1 MTPTAEQQALIDA
14 AWIGNKPIRS
24 LSKEELQVALINF
37 IYPRARFN
45 ICFYCQG
52 KFIAG
57 LGNRR
62 ADAKF
67 CCDEHR
73 IRFNSL
79 ERSK

>member
-1 MTPTAEQQALIDA
+1 MTPQQLALIDA
-14 AWIGNKPIRS
+14 AWINGKPLKS
-24 LSKEELQVALINF
+24 LSKEELQIVTLNLL
-37 IYPRARFN
+37 YPQARFN
-45 ICFYCQG
+45 ICLHCQG

-73 IRFNSL
+73 KRFNSL
-79 ERSK
+79 ERSR